1 MTVIKDILARQV
13 IDSRGNPTV
22 EVDVS
27 LGDNSIGRASV
38 PSGASTGKYEA
49 FESRDN
55 DSERFNGMG
64 VQKAVANVNTE
75 IKDLLI
81 GAEPF
86 DQKKTDK

>member
-1 MTVIKDILARQV
+1 MTVIKDILARQI

-49 FESRDN
+49 FRIIEEDLSEIEKRYIES
-55 DSERFNGMG
+55 
-64 VQKAVANVNTE
+64 
-75 IKDLLI
+75 
-81 GAEPF
+81 
-86 DQKKTDK
+86 